1 MLTKEQIA
9 RLYKFCVQHY
19 VRYYDVQIELVDHL
33 ANAIEA
39 KMEADKKL
47 DFETALSSVYAGF
60 GVMGFSKIITEK
72 TEAASRQIWKNNRK
86 YFREYFTIPKIAF
99 TILLFCIF
107 AFLYFQADA
116 HTIKIF
122 IATIFVCFML
132 LAVVQAVI
140 TFRARKKPKKELLCL
155 HDVSVFQSFGL
166 VAQLPVFLNFFL
178 GRSNRDLFN
187 AIVSSPVYYFLFAS
201 IFIALLLL
209 SFASLKTYKA
219 IQQSA
224 RKNYPL
230 AFE

>member
-1 MLTKEQIA
+1 MLTEEQIN

-47 DFETALSSVYAGF
+47 DFESALRSVYAGF

-72 TEAASRQIWKNNRK
+72 TAAVSKQIWKNNWK

-99 TILLFCIF
+99 TMLLFCMF
-107 AFLYFQADA
+107 AFLYFQANT
-116 HTIKIF
+116 HTVKIF

-132 LAVVQAVI
+132 VAVVQAVV
-140 TFRARKKPKKELLCL
+140 TLRARKKPKKELLCL

-166 VAQLPVFLNFFL
+166 AAQLPVFLNFFL
-178 GRSNRDLFN
+178 GRSNRDLSD
-187 AIVSSPVYYFLFAS
+187 AIVSSPVYYFLFAG
-201 IFIALLLL
+201 IFIVLLLL
-209 SFASLKTYKA
+209 SFASFKTYKT
-219 IQQSA
+219 IQENA